1 MRSGK
6 YASSAEDGSVRTP
19 VKVRACAKDDRAR
32 VVREARLGGCC
43 LARISIHPSHKFCAG
58 ELTTNEGFE
67 RRVVFLRCGTV
78 FSRAVGD
85 QFREVSKALREERA
99 GVVDFEP

>member
-1 MRSGK
+1 MAVVLHG
-6 YASSAEDGSVRTP
+6 SAYTQVT
-19 VKVRACAKDDRAR
+19 
-32 VVREARLGGCC
+32 
-43 LARISIHPSHKFCAG
+43 ICAG